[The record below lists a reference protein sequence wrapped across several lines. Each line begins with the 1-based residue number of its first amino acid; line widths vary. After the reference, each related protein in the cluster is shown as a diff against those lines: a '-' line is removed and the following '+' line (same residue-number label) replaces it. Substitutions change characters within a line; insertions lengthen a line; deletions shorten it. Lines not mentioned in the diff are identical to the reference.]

1 MPVQASTTVEGHTE
15 SRCSGGL
22 WGGEWD
28 TGWGGDLLF
37 KYILVLPECC
47 TGHAHYL
54 LKKQVEV
61 EKGANWIWRVN
72 GRYLN
77 PKVSFALSSL
87 FYFLLFIPFFLQ
99 ESVLNF

>member
-1 MPVQASTTVEGHTE
+1 MEACGEGSGTQAGAETYFSGTL
-15 SRCSGGL
+15 SCSQNV
-22 WGGEWD
+22 
-28 TGWGGDLLF
+28 
-37 KYILVLPECC
+37 VLC
-47 TGHAHYL
+47 TP
-54 LKKQVEV
+54 KKQVEV
-61 EKGANWIWRVN
+61 EKGANRIWRVN